1 MSRSSP
7 FPSELFLGID
17 AGTSGLRCCVIDGD
31 GNIVA
36 EARQPGS
43 PVTTPQPG
51 WVEQEAESWWQSL
64 TTCLGELPTAA
75 RRRIR
80 RIAVDGTSSTLL
92 LAGPDGQPLTPAL
105 MYNDSRATAEAARIK
120 TIAPAD
126 SAAHGASA
134 SLAKLLWLRDHH
146 PDIDPAFAL
155 HQADWINGRLTDRWG
170 ISDYNNALKLG
181 YDPVRLRW
189 PDWIDELPALKK
201 LLPTVIAPGE
211 AIARIAPAVAD
222 RFEMPRD
229 ATVVGGATDSTAAFL
244 ATGAADIGDAVTSIG
259 STLVMKV
266 VSAKPVFA
274 PEFGVYSHRLGDRWL
289 AGGASNSG
297 GAVLLH
303 YFSVEEIE
311 KLSRQI
317 DPEHDSGLDFYP
329 LLRPGERFP
338 VNDPQYPPR
347 IDSPDAHPHALFLHG
362 LLEGIARIEALAY
375 RRLHELGAPRPT
387 RVFTAGGGAR
397 NATWATMRERILG
410 RPVVTAKQTEAAYGA
425 ALLALRGTH

>member
-7 FPSELFLGID
+7 SPSELFLGID
-17 AGTSGLRCCVIDGD
+17 VGTSGLRCCVIDNG
-31 GNIVA
+31 GHIVA
-36 EARQPGS
+36 EARQPGA
-43 PVTTPQPG
+43 PLTTPRPG

-64 TTCLGELPTAA
+64 TACLDELPATV

-105 MYNDSRATAEAARIK
+105 MYNDSRATTEAARIK
-120 TIAPAD
+120 AIAPPD

-134 SLAKLLWLRDHH
+134 SLAKLLWLRAHH
-146 PDIDPAFAL
+146 PDIEPAFAL
-155 HQADWINGRLTDRWG
+155 HQADWINGKLTGRWG

-189 PDWIDELPALKK
+189 PDWIDQLPGLRT

-211 AIARIAPAVAD
+211 TIARITPAIAD
-222 RFEMPRD
+222 RFGLPHD
-229 ATVVGGATDSTAAFL
+229 ATVVAGTTDSTAAFI
-244 ATGAADIGDAVTSIG
+244 ATGASDIGDAVTSIG

-266 VSAKPVFA
+266 ISAEPVFA

-338 VNDPQYPPR
+338 VNDPEYPPR
-347 IDSPDAHPHALFLHG
+347 IDSPESHPPARFLQG
-362 LLEGIARIEALAY
+362 LLEGIAHIEARAY
-375 RRLHELGAPRPT
+375 QRLHELGTPRPT
-387 RVFTAGGGAR
+387 RVLTAGGGAR
-397 NATWATMRERILG
+397 NATWLKMRERILG
-410 RPVVTAKQTEAAYGA
+410 CPVVAARQAEAAYGA
-425 ALLALRGTH
+425 ALLALRGTR